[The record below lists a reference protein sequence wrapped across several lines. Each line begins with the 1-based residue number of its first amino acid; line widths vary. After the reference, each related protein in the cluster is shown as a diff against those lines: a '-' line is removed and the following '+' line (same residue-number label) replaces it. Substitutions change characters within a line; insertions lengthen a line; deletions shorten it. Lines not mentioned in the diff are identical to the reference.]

1 MHVVKWRPSLRTK
14 GTLAGVL
21 AALVVS
27 VAASSLTYFVGRSYL
42 ITQRESTAVTQA
54 LAAARTAANGIQ
66 TGQSGVDAV
75 VRATRTLPLSLA
87 LFTVEGE
94 SFASGVGISRADLPS
109 GFLDSLTFDRV
120 SIQRVNWRGEPRI
133 IVGVLFQSDFDASF
147 VVVLP
152 MVELRDTLGVL
163 RNALSLGVLVAA
175 AGGGALGRRL
185 SRRVMEPLHA
195 IGVAATDIT
204 AGDLTRRV
212 AEPREPDLAAIARAF
227 NEMTSG
233 LSDRITRESQ
243 FSAMVSHEL
252 RTPLTVI
259 RGAAEMIDDDAV
271 ALDERSRVGL
281 GLLRER
287 INGFERI
294 LNDLI
299 EISRYGSDTVTPNLE
314 VRSAPRLIAALLARF
329 EMNDD
334 LLECVDTSDGA
345 AGDGLDVVID
355 VKRFVQTFENLK
367 RNADLYGGGLVAIRI
382 EPQGDSLCIHF
393 DDAGPGVPVEYR
405 DVIFDSFVRAQH
417 HSATPGSGLGL
428 AIARQHC
435 RAMGGELTVGDSPEG
450 GARFTVRLARSSE

>member
-1 MHVVKWRPSLRTK
+1 MNAVRWRPSLRTK
-14 GTLAGVL
+14 GTLLGVF
-21 AALVVS
+21 AACVVS

-54 LAAARTAANGIQ
+54 LVAARSAANGIQ
-66 TGQSGVDAV
+66 SGLSGVDAV
-75 VRATRTLPLSLA
+75 VRATRTLPSSLA

-94 SFASGVGISRADLPS
+94 SFASGIGIAPADLPR
-109 GFLDSLTFDRV
+109 GFLDSLGIGRV
-120 SIQRVNWRGEPRI
+120 SVQRINVRGEPRI
-133 IVGVLFQSDFDASF
+133 IVGVLYESDTDASF
-147 VVVLP
+147 VAVLP
-152 MVELRDTLGVL
+152 LTELRDTLGVL

-175 AGGGALGRRL
+175 IAGGFLGRRL

-195 IGVAATDIT
+195 IGVAANDIS

-212 AEPREPDLAAIARAF
+212 VEPPEPDLAAIAKAF

-233 LSDRITRESQ
+233 LSERITRESQ

-271 ALDERSRVGL
+271 ALDERSKL
-281 GLLRER
+281 GLSLLRDRVE
-287 INGFERI
+287 GFERI

-299 EISRYGSDTVTPNLE
+299 EISRYDSNTVSPNLE
-314 VRSAPRLIAALLARF
+314 VRSTSRLIVALLARF
-329 EMNDD
+329 EMPSEVLQGGDD
-334 LLECVDTSDGA
+334 EVDTSNVG
-345 AGDGLDVVID
+345 GDVVID

-367 RNADLYGGGLVAIRI
+367 RNADLYGGGLVAIRV
-382 EPQGDSLCIHF
+382 EPDGERLSIHF
-393 DDAGPGVPVEYR
+393 DDAGPGVPIEYR

-428 AIARQHC
+428 AIAKLHC
-435 RAMGGELTVGDSPEG
+435 RAMGGDLSVSESPEG
-450 GARFTVRLARSSE
+450 GARFTVHLRKAPE